1 MICCLC
7 CRPAGA
13 QAIRSER
20 LRSRQM
26 HHSASHSPRDVR
38 RTVDLRSQPQRLTK
52 RHSAVIFAPA
62 VDQQRSIACCALKAP
77 RKRGRVRPAAA
88 AAAAAAAVRRLRQAG
103 GGLTAGRPPPPPP
116 PPLTLLHIQSTDHLT
131 IIPLPPPP
139 PPCRRS
145 AHTDGELKMLGAI
158 ASRQGHDIAQE
169 RVGLS
174 LARARLF
181 SRHFLLARALCSL
194 SALSSLSS
202 LAHQAGQKRTG
213 MSK

>member
-88 AAAAAAAVRRLRQAG
+88 A
-103 GGLTAGRPPPPPP
+103 PP

-213 MSK
+213 MCK